1 MGFFAILQ
9 HFRTLCRIAVAFFP
23 KNERER
29 SVVNMTVIYHFFQFL
44 GAHAAGTIFLLIDLL
59 IALGLVALWIH
70 AVAQRRR
77 QIADLRDERR
87 FYEAAAN
94 CSPLA
99 LIAIRRSDEYPV
111 YAAGDLKELTG
122 ATLEQ
127 FRQNANLLF
136 DKVPPAENRRIRR
149 TIQEWDGTHPLRM
162 SFQANKSGRW
172 LELTLEQSQ
181 DGAYLLS
188 VLRDC
193 TEEHEQIVRLQ
204 EQLRQAESESRS
216 KTTFLSRM
224 SHEIRTPINGQLGM
238 LALAKTRLNDPAAAM
253 GYLDKAEDLSQHL
266 LSIINDVL
274 DMSRIEADKIELEAK
289 PFDLAALGGQLRNMF
304 QKTVEA
310 KGVRFDLRFE
320 HFESTY
326 VVGDQLRLSQVLVNL
341 LSNAVKFTSEG
352 EITVLFRQ
360 MLRHN
365 DQLDLLIRVH
375 DTGIGMEPSFLSHI
389 FRPFEQES
397 IETAHK
403 YGGSGLG
410 MAITDQLVRLMGGKI
425 YVESQPGRGSTF
437 SVYLHLPVAAE
448 VDHNGR
454 TAVREVADFSM
465 QGMRALMAE
474 DNMINSEIA
483 ASVLG
488 EQYGVTVETVEN
500 GKLAVERFASKPEG
514 YYDFILMD
522 IQMPVMDGRTAAA
535 AIRAL
540 ERPDAKRVL
549 IFALSADAF
558 VEDERM
564 SVEAGMNDHFS
575 KPIDFDKMRRQIG
588 WYVSQKGSKQ

>member
-1 MGFFAILQ
+1 
-9 HFRTLCRIAVAFFP
+9 
-23 KNERER
+23 
-29 SVVNMTVIYHFFQFL
+29 MTVIYKFLQFL

-59 IALGLVALWIH
+59 IALALIAFWIH
-70 AVAQRRR
+70 ATAQRRR
-77 QIADLRDERR
+77 QSGDLKDERQ
-87 FYEAAAN
+87 FYDTAAV

-99 LIAIRRSDEYPV
+99 LMAIRRSDEYPV
-111 YAAGDLKELTG
+111 YAAGDLEKLTG

-127 FRQNANLLF
+127 FRQNGGVLF
-136 DKVPPAENRRIRR
+136 DKMVPAEGRRVRR
-149 TIQEWDGTHPLRM
+149 ALQEWDGAAPLRIC
-162 SFQANKSGRW
+162 FQLGEDGRW
-172 LELTLEQSQ
+172 LEITLEQSP
-181 DGAYLLS
+181 DNAYLLA
-188 VLRDC
+188 VVRDC
-193 TEEHEQIVRLQ
+193 TEEQEQIAKLR

-238 LALAKTRLNDPAAAM
+238 LALAKTRLNDPDAAM
-253 GYLDKAEDLSQHL
+253 GYLNKAEDLSQHL

-360 MLRHN
+360 MLRHD
-365 DQLDLLIRVH
+365 DQVDFLVRVH

-410 MAITDQLVRLMGGKI
+410 MAITDQIVRLMGGEI
-425 YVESQPGRGSTF
+425 FVESQPGQGSTF
-437 SVYLHLPVAAE
+437 SVYLHLPIAAAL
-448 VDHNGR
+448 DGDDR

-474 DNMINSEIA
+474 DNAINSEIA
-483 ASVLG
+483 VSVLG
-488 EQYGVTVETVEN
+488 EQYGVNVEAVEN
-500 GKLAVERFASKPEG
+500 GKQAVERFASKPEG

-522 IQMPVMDGRTAAA
+522 IQMPVMDGRTAAT

-540 ERPDAKRVL
+540 DRPDAKTVL

-588 WYVSQKGSKQ
+588 WYINQKRSHK